1 MPKQK
6 KTDKVK
12 EEKVGIFVD
21 GANIFYGLK
30 GRRIDFSNLKKWIA
44 GDRKVSVAAYFNAS
58 QKENSTMQNFF
69 AHVKKCGFELYV
81 KQTTKN
87 SITNEWKQSGV
98 DVYLT
103 VISMDYTD
111 KYDTFIL
118 VSGDYDYMPLV
129 NRMKNRGKNIEIIS
143 FKYCMHPIY
152 KRWPVKYMDDFLA
165 QQEPKKQ
172 AVTDAVFEH
181 KEIAKAE
188 LVNEI
193 KESAAQKV
201 VNEYQ
206 DYKVK

>member
-6 KTDKVK
+6 KINKTEK
-12 EEKVGIFVD
+12 EKVGIFID

-44 GDRKVSVAAYFNAS
+44 GDREVSVAAYFNAS
-58 QKENSTMQNFF
+58 QKDNSTMQNFF
-69 AHVKKCGFELYV
+69 AHVKKCGFTLFV

-103 VISMDYTD
+103 VKAMKHI
-111 KYDTFIL
+111 KNYDTFVL

-129 NRMKNRGKNIEIIS
+129 DEMKSAGKNIEIVA
-143 FKYCMHPIY
+143 FKYCLHPIY

-165 QQEPKKQ
+165 QQEQKK
-172 AVTDAVFEH
+172 ES
-181 KEIAKAE
+181 
-188 LVNEI
+188 LI
-193 KESAAQKV
+193 KEGEKMSIKTIEILENGAQTKT
-201 VNEYQ
+201 Q
-206 DYKVK
+206 GIL